1 MHLTFLS
8 SLWGVHTQLTQME
21 TLILTGDECYF
32 YIAKGVFARWLFK
45 GVFQKVYLI
54 GGLEIGMFKTFIST

>member
-1 MHLTFLS
+1 
-8 SLWGVHTQLTQME
+8 ME